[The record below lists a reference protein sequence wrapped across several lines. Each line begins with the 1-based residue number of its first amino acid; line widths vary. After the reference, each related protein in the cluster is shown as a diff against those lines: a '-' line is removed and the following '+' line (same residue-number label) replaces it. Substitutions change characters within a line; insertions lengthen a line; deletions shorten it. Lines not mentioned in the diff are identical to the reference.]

1 MPINFGIAG
10 VEHGDV
16 HTSDWT
22 HLAGDTPPVVTV
34 SVKAV
39 GPLSLPGLSVV
50 KYDGTTIAPAQLGD
64 TPYGIT
70 TAPVELADGETTT
83 LAVYI
88 QGHFFMDA
96 LNFDPSFATD
106 DDKLAAFNGAPTPTV
121 IVLSKRPASATI

>member
-10 VEHGDV
+10 AEHGDV
-16 HTSDWT
+16 QTSDWT
-22 HLAGDTPPVVTV
+22 HIAGDTPPVATV

-39 GPLSLPGLSVV
+39 GPLNIPALSVV
-50 KYDGTTIAPAQLGD
+50 KYDGTTIALATNTD

-70 TAPVELADGETTT
+70 TAPVELAAGESTT

-96 LNFDPSFATD
+96 LNFDASFATD
-106 DDKLAAFNGAPTPTV
+106 GDKLAAFNGAPTPTV
-121 IVLSKRPASATI
+121 IVLSKKPPQATI